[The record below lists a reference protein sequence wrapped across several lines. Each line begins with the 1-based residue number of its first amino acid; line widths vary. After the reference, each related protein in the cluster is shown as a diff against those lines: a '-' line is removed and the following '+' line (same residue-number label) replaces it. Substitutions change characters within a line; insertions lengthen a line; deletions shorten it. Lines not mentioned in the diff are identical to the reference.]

1 MNKYLLSLL
10 SLLSMLMVC
19 FNASATEEGALNG
32 TFTINGSGD
41 KVQFSQGNLQYQAS
55 TNTWRF
61 AENQWDIIGAANSN
75 ISSTYSGWIDLFGWA
90 TSGWE
95 SGCGNSAYQPYSTS
109 TNPSDFSLHD
119 LWFVYNMTGD
129 YANADWGVYNAISNG
144 GNAAGLWR
152 TLNFNELNYLF
163 NTRKNASNLRSQVA
177 VNGVCGYA
185 ILPDEFILP
194 EGISFIAMA
203 EDWTTNV
210 YDTTAWRQMEAIGA
224 VFLPAAGCRVNE
236 NKINFINERGY
247 YWTSSVHNGV
257 LKSILFIHGANSTLL
272 YYSQAHIGLS
282 VRLVKTHIPDT
293 NPTAIENTLAG
304 QTQAATQKILRDGQ
318 ILIIRGEKE
327 YTLTGQEVR

>member
-95 SGCGNSAYQPYSTS
+95 SNCGNSAYQPYSTS

-119 LWFVYNMTGD
+119 LWFVYNMTGN

-163 NTRKNASNLRSQVA
+163 NTRKNATNLRSQVA

-272 YYSQAHIGLS
+272 YRMEANIGLS

-304 QTQAATQKILRDGQ
+304 QTQPATQKILRNGQ

>member
-1 MNKYLLSLL
+1 MNKYLL

-55 TNTWRF
+55 TGTWRF

-119 LWFVYNMTGD
+119 LWFYYNMTGD

-163 NTRKNASNLRSQVA
+163 NKRKNATNLRSQVA
-177 VNGVCGYA
+177 VNGVNGYA

-194 EGISFIAMA
+194 EGISF
-203 EDWTTNV
+203 
-210 YDTTAWRQMEAIGA
+210 TAGA

-247 YWTSSVHNGV
+247 YWTSSVQNGV
-257 LKSILFIHGANSTLL
+257 LIRILFIHGANSTLL
-272 YYSQAHIGLS
+272 YHMQANIGLS
-282 VRLVKTHIPDT
+282 VRLVQTHIPDA
-293 NPTAIENTLAG
+293 NPTAIENTLAA
-304 QTQAATQKILRDGQ
+304 QTQPATQKILRNGQ
-318 ILIIRGEKE
+318 ILILRGDKE

>member
-1 MNKYLLSLL
+1 MNKYLL

-55 TNTWRF
+55 TGTWRF

-119 LWFVYNMTGD
+119 LWFYYNMTGS

-152 TLNFNELNYLF
+152 TLTYDELNYLF
-163 NTRKNASNLRSQVA
+163 NTRNNASNLRSQVT
-177 VNGVCGYA
+177 VNGVHGYA
-185 ILPDEFILP
+185 ILSDGFTQPQ
-194 EGISFIAMA
+194 GISFIAMA

-210 YDTTAWRQMEAIGA
+210 YDPTAWRQMEAAGA

-247 YWTSSVHNGV
+247 YWTSSVQNGV
-257 LKSILFIHGANSTLL
+257 LKRILFIHGANSTLL
-272 YYSQAHIGLS
+272 YQTEANKGLS
-282 VRLVKTHIPDT
+282 VRLVRTHIPDA

-304 QTQAATQKILRDGQ
+304 QTQPATQKILRDGQ
-318 ILIIRGEKE
+318 ILILRGEKE